1 MNVIVF
7 FVFFFFL
14 KNHRADVTCDDSLKD
29 HEDCLAGSWTEEQK
43 VHSFLINRVSLK
55 FVLIVHI
62 EYGIWKL
69 LKTPSVH

>member
-14 KNHRADVTCDDSLKD
+14 KDHRADVTCDDSLKD
-29 HEDCLAGSWTEEQK
+29 HEDCLAGSWTEELE

-55 FVLIVHI
+55 FVLFVHI
-62 EYGIWKL
+62 GYGIWKL